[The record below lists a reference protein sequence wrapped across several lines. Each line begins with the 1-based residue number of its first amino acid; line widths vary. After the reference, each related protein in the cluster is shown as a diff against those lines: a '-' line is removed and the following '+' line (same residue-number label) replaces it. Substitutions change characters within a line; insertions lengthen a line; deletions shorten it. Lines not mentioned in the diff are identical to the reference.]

1 MKFLFDLFP
10 LIVFFIAFKLGG
22 MNPQAAQAVAEQYL
36 SGLISGGVVTAEQAP
51 LILATAVAIVATVLQ
66 IVYLLARRQAVHG
79 MLWLSLVVIGVF
91 GGLTIYFHDDNF
103 IKWKPTLIYWLSGAG
118 LLIAQ
123 VFFKKN
129 LIRKG
134 MEAQFKLPD
143 DVWQR
148 LVYAWIIFFAAMGG
162 LNLFVAFVFYK
173 DNLAAWVSFK
183 AFGATGLFF
192 AFSIIQALMLAK
204 HVQEEAG

>member
-10 LIVFFIAFKLGG
+10 LIVFFVVFKLGG
-22 MNPQAAQAVAEQYL
+22 MNPQGAQAVAEQYL
-36 SGLISGGVVTAEQAP
+36 SGFISGGVVTAQQAP
-51 LILATAVAIVATVLQ
+51 LILATFVGIIATVLQ
-66 IVYLLARRQAVHG
+66 IAYLLVLRKPVHG

-103 IKWKPTLIYWLSGAG
+103 IKWKPTLIYWLSGGG

-143 DVWQR
+143 QVWQK
-148 LVYAWIIFFAAMGG
+148 LVYAWIVFFAAMGV
-162 LNLFVAFVFYK
+162 LNLFVAFVLYK
-173 DNLAAWVSFK
+173 DDLAAWVSFK
-183 AFGATGLFF
+183 AFGATGIFF

-204 HVQEEAG
+204 HVQEEA